1 MSPWGAQTAAHQ
13 PVGHNGSLKAWN
25 NLTKCMGFASAD
37 YHRSATQQTNQQTN
51 QPPTNLTSSSSIV
64 FSSENATTELT
75 PTSLFDFSTVA
86 MIKTPA
92 GAHTSMHTSAFVF
105 FFFFRPDLFLEALC
119 VITRV
124 FWGFGCT
131 RDAVNTLLFSRPR
144 RASQFPFI
152 SCLAPTSS
160 CNSHIVVV

>member
-1 MSPWGAQTAAHQ
+1 MHGICECGLSPFSHATDQ
-13 PVGHNGSLKAWN
+13 P
-25 NLTKCMGFASAD
+25 
-37 YHRSATQQTNQQTN
+37 TNQSTPHQSD
-51 QPPTNLTSSSSIV
+51 QFKQHC
-64 FSSENATTELT
+64 FSGENATSELT

-86 MIKTPA
+86 LIKTPA

-105 FFFFRPDLFLEALC
+105 FFCFFSFFFLRPDLFWEALC

-124 FWGFGCT
+124 FWGFGYA
-131 RDAVNTLLFSRPR
+131 RDAVNTLLFNCPR

-152 SCLAPTSS
+152 SCLAPKSS